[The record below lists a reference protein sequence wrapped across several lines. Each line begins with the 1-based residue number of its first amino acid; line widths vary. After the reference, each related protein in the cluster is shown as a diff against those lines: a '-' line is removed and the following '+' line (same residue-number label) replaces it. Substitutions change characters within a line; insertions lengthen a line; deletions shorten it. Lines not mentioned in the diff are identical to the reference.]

1 MTALTRKRMSANEF
15 LAWAAQR
22 PEGERYE
29 LVAGEVI
36 AMAPERVSHVRVK
49 AFVWLALR
57 EALNARG
64 LHCEALADGASLRI
78 DDDTVYEPDAL
89 VRCGPPLD
97 EDAIEVTEPTVV
109 VEVVS
114 PGTQSRDSGVKLAD
128 YFRVASIRHYLIVKC
143 ETRTV
148 IHHRKDGD
156 RIETRIVHGGAL
168 VIDPPGIT
176 VEVERFFEA

>member
-1 MTALTRKRMSANEF
+1 MTADEF

-29 LVAGEVI
+29 LAAGEVVT
-36 AMAPERVSHVRVK
+36 MAPERVSHVRVK

-57 EALNARG
+57 EALSARG
-64 LHCEALADGASLRI
+64 SNCEALADGATLRI

-97 EDAIEVTEPTVV
+97 EAAIEVTEPVIV

-128 YFRVASIRHYLIVKC
+128 YSRIASMRHYLIVRC

-148 IHHRKDGD
+148 VHHRKDGD
-156 RIETRIVHGGAL
+156 RIETRIVHGGPL
-168 VIDPPGIT
+168 ILDPPGMT